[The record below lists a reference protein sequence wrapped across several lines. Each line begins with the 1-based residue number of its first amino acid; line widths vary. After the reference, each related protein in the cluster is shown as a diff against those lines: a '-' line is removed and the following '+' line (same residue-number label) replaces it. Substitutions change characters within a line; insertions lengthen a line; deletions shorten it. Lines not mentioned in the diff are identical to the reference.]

1 MKKLVLLLAVL
12 VFVFTACEGS
22 DGFDKG
28 NNETNS
34 ETPTI
39 PKIELSQQNIE
50 VGFEPAQHS
59 ITITSPYS
67 WEATS
72 KNNWIIVDTNSGIAG
87 TKTLKFSVEHNK
99 EMTIRE
105 GTIAIK
111 NEDYDLAAEL
121 YVTQNSFAPKW
132 DINPESLEFGAD
144 GGEKRISVV
153 SNFEYEV
160 EENADW
166 LTITKA
172 DKNITLF
179 ATAYTEVESRS
190 ATVKLFNKKYDL
202 CREVNVLQ
210 NAFAPLISTSTDYIY
225 FYAEGGTHNI
235 DVIANIDY
243 EIENTAKWL
252 SVNKRENELNITS
265 AYSYMPAMRKAEIK
279 LTNKKYSTTKVIT
292 IEQGAADVNS
302 MIQYTSLNN
311 AVVTPYNL
319 NAFGSSIISNQYDGE
334 YGTICFASNITTIGY
349 RAFFSNYPLLSMVI
363 PSTVAQI
370 GDYAFYG
377 CECLYDIKISSG
389 VTYIG
394 SYAFSQCHSL
404 NEITIPDNVEY
415 ICEAAFSDCRSLHK
429 VTIGKSVRRVGKY
442 TFLACNKLASVY
454 CIPSVPPKA
463 EGQIFGNLTVD
474 HKIYVPRNSVEAY
487 KTAEYW
493 SDYASYIE
501 GYDF

>member
-1 MKKLVLLLAVL
+1 MKKVFLLLATIGVI
-12 VFVFTACEGS
+12 FTACEGS
-22 DGFDKG
+22 DDFNKD
-28 NNETNS
+28 NDETNS

-50 VGFEPAQHS
+50 VGFESAQHS

-105 GTIAIK
+105 GTIVIK
-111 NEDYDLAAEL
+111 NEDYDIVAEL
-121 YVTQNSFAPKW
+121 YITQNSFVPKW

-252 SVNKRENELNITS
+252 SVEKRENELSITS
-265 AYSYMPAMRKAEIK
+265 AYSYMPTMRKAEIK

-292 IEQGAADVNS
+292 IEQDATDINS
-302 MIQYTSLNN
+302 IIQYTSLNN
-311 AVVTPYNL
+311 TIVTPYNL
-319 NAFGSSIISNQYDGE
+319 NAFGSSIISNQYDDE
-334 YGTICFASNITTIGY
+334 YGAICFASNITTIGY
-349 RAFFSNYPLLSMVI
+349 RAFFSTYSLLSIVI
-363 PSTVAQI
+363 PNTVTQI

-377 CECLYDIKISSG
+377 CERLYDIKISLG

-404 NEITIPDNVEY
+404 REITIPDNVEY

-442 TFLACNKLASVY
+442 MFLACNKLVSVY
-454 CIPSVPPKA
+454 CIPSVPPKV

-474 HKIYVPRNSVEAY
+474 HKIYVPCESVDAY
-487 KTAEYW
+487 KVADGW
-493 SDYASYIE
+493 SDYADYIV